1 VQGAGDDSG
10 NWSRGLTPALFWQHA
25 RALLCC
31 KEDTDCDRMVEHIV
45 QRHAASSAVSDGAT
59 AGAIAGD
66 QKLLPLSIQHIGS
79 TGIAMAVSACSYEQ
93 LPRQLTQLP
102 SSAAVI
108 LFDPAGSSADIV
120 TTPPGPE
127 LKSSSADSASGCQ
140 PPGIL
145 RVHYEENVKKDKTG
159 FERALHRIIPFI
171 APALRPVPVTA
182 SSSPAAADRHSTVC
196 VLLVGS
202 SLELLVCSA
211 TAILCNSFDS
221 SYQLRP
227 AATPGTGSPAAH
239 ERASKDSIRQ
249 ALLFV
254 QSHSPPVFPSRQ
266 LVIQLNRFFLSY
278 SSSASLTGPQT
289 C

>member
-1 VQGAGDDSG
+1 
-10 NWSRGLTPALFWQHA
+10 
-25 RALLCC
+25 
-31 KEDTDCDRMVEHIV
+31 
-45 QRHAASSAVSDGAT
+45 
-59 AGAIAGD
+59 
-66 QKLLPLSIQHIGS
+66 
-79 TGIAMAVSACSYEQ
+79 
-93 LPRQLTQLP
+93 
-102 SSAAVI
+102 VI
-108 LFDPAGSSADIV
+108 LFDPAGSSADVV
-120 TTPPGPE
+120 TGPPGPD
-127 LKSSSADSASGCQ
+127 LKSTDTASGCQ

-171 APALRPVPVTA
+171 TPALISVTVTA
-182 SSSPAAADRHSTVC
+182 GTSSPHAAADTHSTGSTPVC

-202 SLELLVCSA
+202 SLELLVCTA
-211 TAILCNSFDS
+211 TAILCSSFDS

-227 AATPGTGSPAAH
+227 AVTPGTGSRPAH

-249 ALLFV
+249 TLLLV